1 MVNAF
6 NSDQIMSAGSFK
18 QDGLNWRINLIKQK
32 FGEWMEYQTSQL
44 NPDWDFA
51 SFRATLLW
59 QIIKFC
65 LWSMIAVLL
74 VWITWQLWLLLR
86 LYWKRWQRTSD
97 RHTNFTSFT
106 QTTQLSAA
114 DWVERSQS
122 ARVDG
127 NYHLAIICLY
137 QAMLK
142 LLDERGIIPTQ
153 LSLTDQEYRRSL
165 LDTVAHGGNQRQ
177 FPAAGNPSSG
187 LALQDRT
194 VSLLKIPVTSLNS
207 YELLLSI
214 HQRLCFSQAEADRAL
229 FEECQQAYQQ
239 IEVKH

>member
-1 MVNAF
+1 
-6 NSDQIMSAGSFK
+6 MSAGSFK
-18 QDGLNWRINLIKQK
+18 QDGLNWRINLIKQR
-32 FGEWMEYQTSQL
+32 FAEWIEYQTSQL
-44 NPDWDFA
+44 NPDWDLA
-51 SFRATLLW
+51 SFQSTLLW

-65 LWSMIAVLL
+65 LWSIIAILL

-86 LYWKRWQRTSD
+86 LYWKRWQRSSD
-97 RHTNFTSFT
+97 RHPTFTPPT

-127 NYHLAIICLY
+127 NYRQAIFCLY

-142 LLDERGIIPTQ
+142 LLDERGVIATQ
-153 LSLTDQEYRRSL
+153 LSLSLTDEEYRRSL
-165 LDTVAHGGNQRQ
+165 L
-177 FPAAGNPSSG
+177 
-187 LALQDRT
+187 
-194 VSLLKIPVTSLNS
+194 KIPVSPLNS

-239 IEVKH
+239 IAVKH

>member
-1 MVNAF
+1 
-6 NSDQIMSAGSFK
+6 MSAGSFK
-18 QDGLNWRINLIKQK
+18 QDGLNWRINLIKQR

-44 NPDWDFA
+44 NPDWDLA
-51 SFRATLLW
+51 SFQSTLLW

-65 LWSMIAVLL
+65 LWSIIAILL

-97 RHTNFTSFT
+97 RHPSFT
-106 QTTQLSAA
+106 PPTQTIQLSAA

-127 NYHLAIICLY
+127 NYQQAIFCLY
-137 QAMLK
+137 QAMLQ

-153 LSLTDQEYRRSL
+153 LSFTDQEYRRSL
-165 LDTVAHGGNQRQ
+165 LDTVAHGACAALLGGNHASS
-177 FPAAGNPSSG
+177 FNGGNLRNG
-187 LALQDRT
+187 LAPQDRT
-194 VSLLKIPVTSLNS
+194 VSLLKIPVSSLNS

-239 IEVKH
+239 IEN